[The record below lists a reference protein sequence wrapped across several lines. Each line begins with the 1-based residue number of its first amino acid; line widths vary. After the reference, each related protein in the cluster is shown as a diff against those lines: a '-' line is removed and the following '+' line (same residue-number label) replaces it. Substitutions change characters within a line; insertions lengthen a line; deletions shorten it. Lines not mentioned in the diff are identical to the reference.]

1 MYIDKNIV
9 IQGGVC
15 GERWETVGDR
25 STVVR
30 CTYLLSGSY
39 LNCEYKQVRFIRS
52 DPYLHILSRTLIGI
66 PIRVIRI

>member
-15 GERWETVGDR
+15 GERRETVGDR

-30 CTYLLSGSY
+30 CTFA
-39 LNCEYKQVRFIRS
+39 EW
-52 DPYLHILSRTLIGI
+52 LIFE
-66 PIRVIRI
+66 V